1 MCACVRARV
10 CVEQLF
16 EWIHRIQSA
25 AEVRT
30 RKSNATV
37 KYSTKVPGGSARE
50 REREKERERENTSCG
65 TVSESMENG
74 RVVNLDQRRIISEGR
89 FENIRE
95 SSSPVVV

>member
-1 MCACVRARV
+1 MCVCACVRARV

-50 REREKERERENTSCG
+50 RERERKRERERIQAAAQCRNRWKTDEW
-65 TVSESMENG
+65 
-74 RVVNLDQRRIISEGR
+74 
-89 FENIRE
+89 
-95 SSSPVVV
+95 